1 MAGAVIISL
10 MLNWFDEP
18 PELLRQA
25 VRGAA
30 VFADR
35 IVAADGAYSLVGEA
49 EPRSD
54 PEQTIAI
61 AEEADACGLTCEFLP
76 PQVYAGQ
83 VAKRTACLQVAKEGS
98 DWVLPLDADWLIE
111 GDGPAIRTEL
121 EEMHAN
127 GYEQVAVRFYQPE
140 NPELDM
146 DELALNVW
154 HINEAGL
161 ERSTPFIYRSM
172 PEMRYDTN
180 HWSLVCRSEDG
191 REVGLFGATLRPGL
205 ARPKTGY
212 LQAEHLFQHLCLFRE
227 RKQIERNRDYI
238 AKRDAEVARV
248 GFET

>member
-1 MAGAVIISL
+1 MIVSA
-10 MLNWFDEP
+10 MLNWYDEP

-30 VFADR
+30 TFADR
-35 IVAADGAYSLVGEA
+35 IVAADGAYSLVGDGSPASPIAQVEA
-49 EPRSD
+49 IRSAAF
-54 PEQTIAI
+54 TF
-61 AEEADACGLTCEFLP
+61 GMTVEFLE
-76 PQVYAGQ
+76 PQVYEGQ

-154 HINEAGL
+154 HVNEAGL